1 MIDIKDRICDV
12 VADKVMSAEAA
23 AEFVKDGDNLG
34 VSGFTPSGYPKAVP
48 LALAEKGKK
57 TPFKVNVWT
66 GASVGPEID
75 QAMVEAGIIDRRL
88 PYQTNGTMR
97 KAINA
102 GKVNTLIF
110 ICPTWLKWFAMA
122 SWLAVRPVRML
133 QSLKFAKSTTS
144 AMAK

>member
-75 QAMVEAGIIDRRL
+75 QAMVEAGTLTD
-88 PYQTNGTMR
+88 YQ
-97 KAINA
+97 A
-102 GKVNTLIF
+102 G
-110 ICPTWLKWFAMA
+110 
-122 SWLAVRPVRML
+122 ML
-133 QSLKFAKSTTS
+133 QTVIEAASMDADSLADEF
-144 AMAK
+144 

>member
-102 GKVNTLIF
+102 GK
-110 ICPTWLKWFAMA
+110 WFAMA

>member
-75 QAMVEAGIIDRRL
+75 QAMVEADIIDRRL

-102 GKVNTLIF
+102 GKVKYADIHLSHMAQMVRYGYMAGR
-110 ICPTWLKWFAMA
+110 PTEGAIRYCA
-122 SWLAVRPVRML
+122 AIHRR
-133 QSLKFAKSTTS
+133 
-144 AMAK
+144 

>member
-88 PYQTNGTMR
+88 PYQTTASCV
-97 KAINA
+97 KLS
-102 GKVNTLIF
+102 TLV
-110 ICPTWLKWFAMA
+110 K
-122 SWLAVRPVRML
+122 
-133 QSLKFAKSTTS
+133 
-144 AMAK
+144 

>member
-57 TPFKVNVWT
+57 TPFKVKVWT
-66 GASVGPEID
+66 AVCLTKPTAPCVKLS
-75 QAMVEAGIIDRRL
+75 
-88 PYQTNGTMR
+88 
-97 KAINA
+97 
-102 GKVNTLIF
+102 TL
-110 ICPTWLKWFAMA
+110 
-122 SWLAVRPVRML
+122 
-133 QSLKFAKSTTS
+133 AK
-144 AMAK
+144 

>member
-102 GKVNTLIF
+102 GKVKYADIL
-110 ICPTWLKWFAMA
+110 TWLKWFAMA

-133 QSLKFAKSTTS
+133 QSLKFAKSMTS